1 MKEKIVIQSY
11 VQEEKECYK
20 LEHYKPTTD
29 GILRYA
35 KGVGDP
41 KDDWIGFKLKVRL
54 YLENNR
60 SDYEYMY
67 KDLAEEKVFELVQ
80 LVLKAK

>member
-1 MKEKIVIQSY
+1 MKEKIVIESY
-11 VQEEKECYK
+11 QQDEKECYK
-20 LEHYKPTTD
+20 LEHYKPTPD
-29 GILRYA
+29 GTLRYA

-41 KDDWIGFKLKVRL
+41 KDEWVSFKLKVRI

-60 SDYEYMY
+60 SDYEFLY
-67 KDLAEEKVFELVQ
+67 KDIPEEKVHELVQ